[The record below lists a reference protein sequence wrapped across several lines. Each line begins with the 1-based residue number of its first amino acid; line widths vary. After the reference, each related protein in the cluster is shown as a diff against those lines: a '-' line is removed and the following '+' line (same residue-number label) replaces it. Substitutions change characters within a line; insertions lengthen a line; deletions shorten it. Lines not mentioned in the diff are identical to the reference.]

1 MLKKDKER
9 YIKLLLKEKDR
20 ICKNLGHSREMLT
33 KGEKGIPTH
42 IADHGTD
49 EFEKG
54 LEINLSDAELKTINN
69 IREALEKIDN
79 GTFGICD
86 GCGKPISKSRLD
98 ILPYAKFCITCQNEK
113 EKSGE

>member
-1 MLKKDKER
+1 MLKKDHELFT
-9 YIKLLLKEKDR
+9 KLLAREKDR

-49 EFEKG
+49 EFEKE
-54 LEINLSDAELKTINN
+54 LEINLSDTELKTLNS
-69 IREALEKIDN
+69 IREAFEKIEN
-79 GTFGICD
+79 GTYGRCD
-86 GCGKPISKSRLD
+86 DCSKEIPRARLK
-98 ILPYAKFCITCQNEK
+98 ILPYAKYCIECQREK

>member
-1 MLKKDKER
+1 
-9 YIKLLLKEKDR
+9 
-20 ICKNLGHSREMLT
+20 MLT

-54 LEINLSDAELKTINN
+54 LEINLSDAELKILNS
-69 IREALEKIDN
+69 IRESFEKLENKTY
-79 GTFGICD
+79 GVCD
-86 GCGKPISKSRLD
+86 GCGKPIAKSRLS
-98 ILPYAKFCITCQNEK
+98 ILPYAHFCITCQKEK